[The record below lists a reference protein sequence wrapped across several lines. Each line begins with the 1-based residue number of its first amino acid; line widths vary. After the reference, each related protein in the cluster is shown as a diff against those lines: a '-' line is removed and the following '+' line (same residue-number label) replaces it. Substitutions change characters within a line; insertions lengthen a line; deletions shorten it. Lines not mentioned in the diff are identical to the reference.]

1 MHENDANRPVLTCKA
16 LDARNMWVLGSA
28 TTPASQPLLVKITQ
42 IADPL
47 SSECGS
53 IFRWLMC
60 YGSDPQVAQQ
70 RHCAPSD
77 DFWYIHD
84 GSGFKDGTSIPYLQ
98 EPDTGRRM
106 LKSGLGNSCAKIKS
120 QRVNTASMRGTKI
133 VDRSQASWS
142 PSAKPCQKALGSGIA
157 LFFLDRAI
165 LQ

>member
-106 LKSGLGNSCAKIKS
+106 LKSGARELVRQDQKS
-120 QRVNTASMRGTKI
+120 ASEHSLHARHENC
-133 VDRSQASWS
+133 RSQ
-142 PSAKPCQKALGSGIA
+142 PGQLEPIC
-157 LFFLDRAI
+157 
-165 LQ
+165 